1 MQTGY
6 IRARVYTSDSQ
17 IPIEN
22 AVFTVYTAND
32 ENKMLLGVRKSDY
45 EGKTDVIPIEAP
57 DSSLSKSQGNP
68 LPYATV
74 NARVDHPEYRT
85 FLVNNAQVFAG
96 QISVIEAEMTPV
108 DRNVPRDSRAEIFNV
123 PNQNL

>member
-1 MQTGY
+1 MQNGY

-22 AVFTVYTAND
+22 AVFTVYTNNG
-32 ENKMLLGVRKSDY
+32 EKQVLLGVRKSDY
-45 EGKTDVIPIEAP
+45 EGKTNVIPVEAP
-57 DSSLSKSQGNP
+57 DSFLSQSQGNP
-68 LPYATV
+68 IPYATV
-74 NARVDHPEYRT
+74 NARVDHPEYKT

-108 DRNVPRDSRAEIFNV
+108 DRNVPNDSRAEIFNV

>member
-1 MQTGY
+1 MQNGY
-6 IRARVYTSDSQ
+6 LRARVYTSDSR

-22 AVFTVYTAND
+22 AVFTVYTD
-32 ENKMLLGVRKSDY
+32 SGEQQTLLGVRKSDT
-45 EGKTDVIPIEAP
+45 EGKTDVIVVEAP
-57 DSSLSKSQGNP
+57 DSSLSESQGNS

-85 FLVNNAQVFAG
+85 FLVNNAQIFAG

-108 DRNVPRDSRAEIFNV
+108 DRNVPTDLRAEIFNV
-123 PNQNL
+123 PEQEL

>member
-32 ENKMLLGVRKSDY
+32 ENKMLLGVRKAIT
-45 EGKTDVIPIEAP
+45 KVKLMLFP
-57 DSSLSKSQGNP
+57 
-68 LPYATV
+68 
-74 NARVDHPEYRT
+74 
-85 FLVNNAQVFAG
+85 
-96 QISVIEAEMTPV
+96 
-108 DRNVPRDSRAEIFNV
+108 
-123 PNQNL
+123 

>member
-1 MQTGY
+1 MQKGY
-6 IRARVYTSDSQ
+6 IRARVFTSDSR

-22 AVFTVYTAND
+22 AVFTVYTDNG
-32 ENKMLLGVRKSDY
+32 EKKELLGVRKSDT
-45 EGKTDVIPIEAP
+45 EGKTDVIPVDAP
-57 DSSLSKSQGNP
+57 NSALSENQGNI

-74 NARVDHPEYRT
+74 NARVDHPEYKS

-108 DRNVPRDSRAEIFNV
+108 DRNVPTDSRTEIFNV

>member
-1 MQTGY
+1 MQNGY

-22 AVFTVYTAND
+22 AVLTVYTNND
-32 ENKMLLGVRKSDY
+32 EKQMLLGVRKSDY
-45 EGKTDVIPIEAP
+45 EGKTGVIMVEAP
-57 DSSLSKSQGNP
+57 DSSLSESQGNP

-85 FLVNNAQVFAG
+85 FQVNNAQVFAG

-108 DRNVPRDSRAEIFNV
+108 DRNVPTDSRAEIFNV
-123 PNQNL
+123 PNQEL